1 MRASRAICRKR
12 EEGTPPAKRSACEST
27 VVHVTLQRSM
37 KVQVPLSA
45 ATRGLP
51 KKKPLP
57 SFLDGAIRSIVFS
70 ALRAGPSGWDSPS
83 DAVLPRSFRT
93 TLRADNSAIRTP
105 GTSCCGFNRVLLVRN
120 TTQAGV
126 PDQTDVFCQGPP
138 FSLYIGRCPRSTAG
152 CHFLI

>member
-57 SFLDGAIRSIVFS
+57 SFLDGAIRSIVLVLS
-70 ALRAGPSGWDSPS
+70 GLARVAGTVLRMRYCRVHFARRCGPTIQRF
-83 DAVLPRSFRT
+83 AR
-93 TLRADNSAIRTP
+93 RA
-105 GTSCCGFNRVLLVRN
+105 LLVAGLIGFYWSV
-120 TTQAGV
+120 TQPKLALWTRRMYFARV
-126 PDQTDVFCQGPP
+126 PRLAFTVGAVHAARRAAI
-138 FSLYIGRCPRSTAG
+138 S
-152 CHFLI
+152 